1 MTNGKKIHNFSAGPS
16 ILSDY
21 AIEKSTLDLKSFSD
35 TGLSVLEVS
44 HRSKQFV
51 KVAEEAISLV
61 RQLLKLSDDYDVLFL
76 QGGASTQFYQIP
88 HNFLKSKAIYLNTGT
103 WSKKAIKEA
112 KGYGEVEVCA
122 SSEDQNFNYI
132 PTDFDINGDADYFHC
147 TSNNTIF
154 GTQIHH
160 FPESTVP
167 VICDMS
173 SDIFSRPLDIE
184 KFDIIY
190 AGAQKNMGPAGV
202 TLVVIKKE
210 MYNRISDRHIP
221 SMINYKTHAD
231 AGSMYNTPPV
241 FPILVSKYNMEWV
254 LNNGGLEGMEKR
266 NQEKS
271 NLLYSTIDNS
281 PYFKGTAYK
290 ESRSHMNA
298 CFVFEE
304 EYQHLSEKF
313 DAACVEAGL
322 SGLKGHRS
330 VGGYRASLYN
340 ALPLESVKALVDVMN
355 NFNG

>member
-281 PYFKGTAYK
+281 PYFKGTASK